1 VSMDPSPVQTYF
13 DFVKK
18 LISSN
23 PFVQDSRVI
32 RERIGSVEGFIQIT
46 VRLIKEH
53 SLDVFE
59 YYTVAE
65 GVTKYR
71 YNLMNDQKEVIV
83 RWDNAPHHPELSTHP
98 HHIHVRGKTAESQ
111 KPSLSQIL
119 LKLSDF
125 L

>member
-1 VSMDPSPVQTYF
+1 MSIDPSPVQTYF

-53 SLDVFE
+53 SLEVFE

-71 YNLMNDQKEVIV
+71 YNLINDQKETTV
-83 RWDNAPHHPELSTHP
+83 RPLN
-98 HHIHVRGKTAESQ
+98 
-111 KPSLSQIL
+111 QISPPCL
-119 LKLSDF
+119 RSS
-125 L
+125 